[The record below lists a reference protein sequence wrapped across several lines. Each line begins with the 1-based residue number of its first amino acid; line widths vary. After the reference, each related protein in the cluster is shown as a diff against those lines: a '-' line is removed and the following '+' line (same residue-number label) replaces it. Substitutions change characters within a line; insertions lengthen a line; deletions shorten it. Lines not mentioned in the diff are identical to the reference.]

1 MKKKGSFFKI
11 LKPYTA
17 KLLAVSFFNFLSVT
31 VAIITF
37 LLIEPFVKLL
47 FQGNVENVSVVSRYF
62 IKILNPFIDITSL
75 ASSISALALIII
87 LLFLIKNLFTA
98 VSLFLMAPVKSSIIK
113 NLRDQIYYR
122 ILILP
127 ISFFTSGKRGDVISR
142 AVNDTQEVE
151 FTILKSV
158 QTFLTDPFTV
168 LIYFSVLLIISP
180 NLTLFVI
187 VLLPIAGIVIS
198 FLSRK
203 LRKRTSKAKERLG
216 SIFSHVEESVS
227 GLRIVKG
234 FSAQDHT
241 EKIFSKLNFN
251 FTNLQKKIYRR
262 VDLASPMSE
271 FLGVSIVMGVL
282 VYGGV
287 QVIQGTGNLNAG
299 LFIVYIVLITQIIN
313 PAKNIATAFSNYKRG
328 LAALDRINELL
339 EEDEV
344 IIEKPNPR
352 SIETFCNEITFKNV
366 SFSYTHKQV
375 LNDISLTIKK
385 GETIAIVGSSGSG
398 KSTLVDLLPRFY
410 DVSKGEIWIDGI
422 NIEEFVID
430 QLRSLF
436 AIVSQDVVLFHD
448 TITRN
453 ITYGIEN
460 FKMEEVIEAAKSAN
474 AYDFIMSLPQQFDTE
489 LGDRGLTI
497 SGGQR
502 QRISIARALFRKTPI
517 LIFDEA
523 TSALDSESEML
534 VQEAIDNL
542 MQDRTVFII
551 AHRLSTIQK
560 ADRII
565 VLEEGS
571 IVEMGNHKELLQLK
585 GKYWDMCQIN
595 TNLQNNQE

>member
-1 MKKKGSFFKI
+1 MKKSVPFI
-11 LKPYTA
+11 SIVKPYTA
-17 KLLAVSFFNFLSVT
+17 KLIAVSFFNFLSVS

-47 FQGNVENVSVVSRYF
+47 FQGNVEDVNLVSRYF
-62 IKILNPFIDITSL
+62 IKMITPFIDITSV
-75 ASSISALALIII
+75 ANSVFVLALLII
-87 LLFLIKNLFTA
+87 LLFFLKNFFTA
-98 VSLFLMAPVKSSIIK
+98 ISLFLMAPIKSEIIK
-113 NLRDQIYYR
+113 NLRNQIYYR

-151 FTILKSV
+151 FTILKSI
-158 QTFLTDPFTV
+158 QTFLTDPLTV
-168 LIYFSVLLIISP
+168 LIYFVVLLVISL

-187 VLLPIAGIVIS
+187 LLLPITGLVIS
-198 FLSRK
+198 YLSRK

-216 SIFSHVEESVS
+216 TIFSHVEESLS

-234 FSAQDHT
+234 FSAQEHT

-271 FLGVSIVMGVL
+271 FLGVSIVMIIL
-282 VYGGV
+282 VFGGI
-287 QVIQGTGNLNAG
+287 QVIQGTGNLNPG
-299 LFIVYIVLITQIIN
+299 MFIVYIVLITQIIN

-328 LAALDRINELL
+328 LAALDRIYELIN
-339 EEDEV
+339 EDEV
-344 IIEKPNPR
+344 IFEKETPIPIHSLNQKIEY
-352 SIETFCNEITFKNV
+352 KNV

-375 LNDISLTIKK
+375 LNDLSLTVNK

-398 KSTLVDLLPRFY
+398 KSTMVDLLPRFY
-410 DVSKGEIWIDGI
+410 DVSKGEILIDGV
-422 NIEEFVID
+422 NIENFVID
-430 QLRSLF
+430 DLRSMF

-448 TITRN
+448 TITNN

-460 FKMEEVIEAAKSAN
+460 YNMEDVIEAAQSAN
-474 AYDFIMSLPQQFDTE
+474 AYDFIMNLPQQFDTQ
-489 LGDRGLTI
+489 LGDRGLTL

-534 VQEAIDNL
+534 VQEAIENI
-542 MQDRTVFII
+542 MKKQTVFVI

-571 IVEMGNHKELLQLK
+571 IVEEGSHKELLMKK
-585 GKYWDMCQIN
+585 GKYWDMCN
-595 TNLQNNQE
+595 MNQSDIIKN